1 MSNSTHQFKV
11 KGVDASGKA
20 FDSIAARAR
29 ATGASIR
36 AALGGALAAAGAY
49 LSLRSIKGGIDE
61 LGNLSDLA
69 MKAGTSVDTLTKSA
83 LAFQVAGL
91 NLPVESLARSFQYLK
106 KQTGEGGMDNFFKVA
121 GEIAKIDNAAERGAA
136 LVKNF
141 GRSGLELQPLIDGGE
156 AAISKMQ
163 TLAEVMP
170 GVSQSAA
177 DAGDET
183 SDSMK
188 ILGSGIH
195 TVFLE
200 VIGNLIGMF
209 SKDLPGGMRAGAL
222 SAANWLMTF
231 AKKAKA
237 TLVVIGANIGAFGGL
252 LVDGFMPAI
261 KLVGAGITKV
271 FSTVKDSIKY
281 VGTSILSTL
290 ALVYDTATKGPKVA
304 WETFKGTMSQAN
316 SDFAKGFFDTSDFD
330 GPMAQLKQAGDIFS
344 DTLAQADKA
353 FQASMGA
360 ADKGREEY
368 LAKLKTLNVNDLAG
382 ALGGGGKSAAPLA
395 EEIGTTVAKA
405 AQRVTN
411 QLMLSGS
418 SAANRLAVL
427 GPEYQNETK
436 KQTDLLRKIA
446 QNTEKT
452 AENTDEI
459 GDSYTPTD
467 L

>member
-1 MSNSTHQFKV
+1 MSNSTHNLKL
-11 KGVDASGKA
+11 KGVDATGGAFASVGAKA
-20 FDSIAARAR
+20 K

-49 LSLRSIKGGIDE
+49 LSLRSVAGAVNQ
-61 LGNLSDLA
+61 LGQLSDLA
-69 MKAGTSVDTLTKSA
+69 MKAGMSVEFLTKA
-83 LAFQVAGL
+83 TTAFQVAGL
-91 NLPVESLARSFQYLK
+91 NVSAESLVKAMQYMQK
-106 KQTGEGGMDNFFKVA
+106 NTGKQGEGAFFD
-121 GEIAKIDNAAERGAA
+121 IAKQIAAIPDAA
-136 LVKNF
+136 QRAQAAVQVF
-141 GRSGLELQPLIDGGE
+141 GRSGMEMMPLVNNGQEAIEKFQKLQSL
-156 AAISKMQ
+156 
-163 TLAEVMP
+163 MP

-200 VIGNLIGMF
+200 VVGNLIGMF

-304 WETFKGTMSQAN
+304 WETFKGTMNQAN

-368 LAKLKTLNVNDLAG
+368 LAKLKTFNVNDLAG
-382 ALGGGGKSAAPLA
+382 AFGKTGGAAIAGEAFGTAAAKRISNALILGGSNQANKLA
-395 EEIGTTVAKA
+395 I
-405 AQRVTN
+405 
-411 QLMLSGS
+411 
-418 SAANRLAVL
+418 L
-427 GPEYQNETK
+427 GPQYQNEIK
-436 KQTDLLRKIA
+436 KIA
-446 QNTEKT
+446 DGVAKIVQNTEKT
-452 AENTDEI
+452 AENTEE
-459 GDSYTPTD
+459 GGESYAPTD